1 MKYTSKKVNRHKH
14 RVGRGL
20 AAGVGM
26 TRVAFTQVLKTTGKD
41 NRRLA
46 AASYTADYTT
56 VHVLHCLTQKQVPA
70 INNATSR
77 ERLVMLA
84 CAAGTY

>member
-20 AAGVGM
+20 AAGVDM
-26 TRVAFTQVLKTTGKD
+26 TRVAFTQVLKTTGKE

-46 AASYTADYTT
+46 AVSYTANYTI
-56 VHVLHCLTQKQVPA
+56 VHVLHCLSQKSA
-70 INNATSR
+70 INMQPTSNNS
-77 ERLVMLA
+77 VKLA
-84 CAAGTY
+84 CAVGTY